1 MTAEK
6 LAGKAAIVTGGAQGI
21 GGGIARQ
28 LAADGAQVLIGDIDG
43 ETADLADRLG
53 RTAEPLGAVSHDERR
68 ALDETQ
74 KITNMYIDRLDDLQK
89 AKDSD
94 LLG

>member
-28 LAADGAQVLIGDIDG
+28 LAADGAQVLIVDIDG
-43 ETADLADRLG
+43 ETAAGDD
-53 RTAEPLGAVSHDERR
+53 AVDVGVVDERL
-68 ALDETQ
+68 APG
-74 KITNMYIDRLDDLQK
+74 M
-89 AKDSD
+89 
-94 LLG
+94 

>member
-28 LAADGAQVLIGDIDG
+28 LAADGAQVLIVDIDG
-43 ETADLADRLG
+43 ETAAANAERIRAAPLRSRL
-53 RTAEPLGAVSHDERR
+53 
-68 ALDETQ
+68 
-74 KITNMYIDRLDDLQK
+74 
-89 AKDSD
+89 
-94 LLG
+94 

>member
-28 LAADGAQVLIGDIDG
+28 LAADGGHTIQLQENIVM
-43 ETADLADRLG
+43 DLKDYIVENPDLRTYFDRPD
-53 RTAEPLGAVSHDERR
+53 TGAPRR
-68 ALDETQ
+68 
-74 KITNMYIDRLDDLQK
+74 
-89 AKDSD
+89 
-94 LLG
+94 